1 MSSLGFNLGLGKIF
15 WGAIKERGVEIHW
28 AVQKAINLFFTTLQH
43 KYAKLEKK
51 NHYLGA
57 INCNV
62 HTCNVIYL
70 T

>member
-1 MSSLGFNLGLGKIF
+1 MSSLGFNLGLGKNF

-51 NHYLGA
+51 IIILELLIVTFIH
-57 INCNV
+57 V
-62 HTCNVIYL
+62 M
-70 T
+70 

>member
-51 NHYLGA
+51 IIILELLIVTFIH
-57 INCNV
+57 V
-62 HTCNVIYL
+62 M
-70 T
+70 